1 MGSHVFPIPIPPIW
15 TVLKTAAVCR
25 PPPEIQV
32 SLTQGAVGVR
42 RFRNSLKVQPESG
55 NTDAGDRDVQMLKSP
70 KGKEM
75 D

>member
-1 MGSHVFPIPIPPIW
+1 M
-15 TVLKTAAVCR
+15 
-25 PPPEIQV
+25 
-32 SLTQGAVGVR
+32 TQGAVGVR

-55 NTDAGDRDVQMLKSP
+55 NTDAGDRDVQTLKSP